1 MGSTVQPAVATITP
15 IETVAAALLVEANL
29 VLWAVNNSVLMP
41 DCPNIDLIQRP
52 IVVEVTTLYG
62 LMYDTNKMSRSD
74 TYDP

>member
-1 MGSTVQPAVATITP
+1 MGSSVQPAVATITP

-52 IVVEVTTLYG
+52 IVVEVTALYG
-62 LMYDTNKMSRSD
+62 FMYHTNKLVEFLQ
-74 TYDP
+74 